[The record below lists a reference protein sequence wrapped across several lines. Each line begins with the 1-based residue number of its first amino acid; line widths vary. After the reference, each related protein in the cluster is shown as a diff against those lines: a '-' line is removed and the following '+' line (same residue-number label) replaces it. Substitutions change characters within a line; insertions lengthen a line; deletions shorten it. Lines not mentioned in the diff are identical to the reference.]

1 MGGIPN
7 TFPDHRAIEPSDEA
21 QGVWIDST
29 PHLITGELESW
40 SATSKVKPTRI
51 PGYWCSKK
59 GVSTEPKMP
68 VMPGEKVFL
77 YFHGGGYVLLS
88 AHPRAFTSNIL
99 RPLLELN
106 DTVPRAFSVE
116 YRLSSGN
123 PLPDQ
128 YPFPAALLDAL
139 AGYNYLVNVVGYNPS
154 NVIMVGDSAGAN
166 LALALTRY
174 LIEYKGTTDDPL
186 PSPPSALLLISPWVD
201 ASDSH
206 DGPGSSNVTNYGD
219 IIEDLTEEK
228 GFPVYAK
235 RAFLGPYGSEMA
247 ATNPYISPAS
257 LHPLTKASF
266 TGFPRTFIQAGGAER
281 LLDSIRTLRDKM
293 VADMGEDEVTY
304 YEAPDGVHDCLIFPS
319 DPVNPPILKAIQQW
333 IA

>member
-1 MGGIPN
+1 M
-7 TFPDHRAIEPSDEA
+7 
-21 QGVWIDST
+21 Q
-29 PHLITGELESW
+29 
-40 SATSKVKPTRI
+40 
-51 PGYWCSKK
+51 
-59 GVSTEPKMP
+59 
-68 VMPGEKVFL
+68 
-77 YFHGGGYVLLS
+77 S
-88 AHPRAFTSNIL
+88 AHPQALTSNIP
-99 RPLLELN
+99 RSLLELT
-106 DTVPRAFSVE
+106 DAVPRALAVE
-116 YRLSSGN
+116 YRLSSTH
-123 PLPDQ
+123 PLPDR

-139 AGYNYLVNVVGYNPS
+139 AGYNYLVNVVGYDPS

-166 LALALTRY
+166 IALALTRY
-174 LIEYKGTTDDPL
+174 LVEYKGTTDVLL
-186 PSPPSALLLISPWVD
+186 PSPPSDLLLISPWVD

-206 DGPGSSNVTNYGD
+206 DGPGSSNVVNYGD

-257 LHPLTKASF
+257 LHPLAKASF